1 MSRGGGHRDAST
13 GQLILP
19 ELSPFQALWRGTI
32 TALVLVF
39 PAAILNQL
47 VVDGSEGDGIPPAVF
62 FFWML
67 ILLGGAAGGWAVLR
81 LSHAAPLSYAAGA
94 AALSY
99 AIPQTVGVV
108 RRLIADEP
116 ISWLGYPMLAL
127 LMATVGMLGGM
138 LARRWQRPAEN

>member
-1 MSRGGGHRDAST
+1 MSGHRDAAT

-19 ELSPFQALWRGTI
+19 ELSPRQALWRGTV

-47 VVDGSEGDGIPPAVF
+47 VVDGAEGDGVPPAAF
-62 FFWML
+62 LFWLL
-67 ILLGGAAGGWAVLR
+67 ILLGGAAGGWAVIR
-81 LSHAAPLSYAAGA
+81 LSNAAPLSYAAGA

-99 AIPQTVGVV
+99 VIPQTIGVV
-108 RRLIADEP
+108 RRLVVDEP
-116 ISWLGYPMLAL
+116 VSWLGYPLLAL

-138 LARRWQRPAEN
+138 LARRWQRPPGG